1 MKFLVLAILKNCF
14 CFIYN
19 FFFHTYKKWIIIH
32 QVNVTEKKAEKDNK
46 KSCERKESDN
56 MDANDIKIFKK
67 IKNKDW
73 LGIEK
78 IILKSEKT
86 L

>member
-1 MKFLVLAILKNCF
+1 
-14 CFIYN
+14 
-19 FFFHTYKKWIIIH
+19 
-32 QVNVTEKKAEKDNK
+32 
-46 KSCERKESDN
+46 

-86 L
+86 LQDNRDI